1 MASSSR
7 AHVLSLYRTMLRES
21 KKFSS
26 YNYRWLFVSFS
37 RTYAIR
43 RIRDAFKE
51 NKNVCNFQDIQTL
64 LNRAEENLEIIQR
77 QVTIGHLYSTQK
89 LVIEHQEK

>member
-26 YNYRWLFVSFS
+26 YNY

>member
-1 MASSSR
+1 MASSSS
-7 AHVLSLYRTMLRES
+7 AQVLSLYRTMLRES

-26 YNYRWLFVSFS
+26 YNYR
-37 RTYAIR
+37 TYAIR

-51 NKNVCNFQDIQTL
+51 NKNVKDIQDIQTL
-64 LNRAEENLEIIQR
+64 LNRAKENLEIIQR
-77 QVTIGHLYSTQK
+77 QVTVGHLYSTHK